1 MKNRVTRMIGLLA
14 ATLVFCI
21 ATNAFAID
29 KNQLIQMAK
38 LGLDDKAIIAAVD
51 SSSADELNLTPEE
64 LGELRLQGVSD
75 AVINHLK
82 ASGRIKGTK
91 VKEDVK
97 VDGVTPPDGDVN
109 LAPPDPNSEET
120 EEEKKAREAEI
131 KAREDE
137 IIKKA
142 NELNK
147 EKDDAVVRDNK
158 LKQYAKKLAEYKSDV
173 EDGDNMKAARGYLE
187 FLSLNPDPTSDEWY
201 EAKFGLAKSVYQEG
215 ILSGA
220 SRPLLEVL
228 MAGSEKPHFKE
239 AFGMLQVL
247 TRKVGYRPPVLE
259 ELTKLYVGDK
269 NGKFKNE
276 FNYYMGKFFF
286 DYNRAD
292 LAIEY
297 LSKVESGSAD
307 YPESRYVM
315 GIAQLDE
322 SVNDIAG
329 ALKNFQGAIVSAEKS
344 QAANKD
350 ILQLG
355 YLALARTW
363 YEVGLYDVALFYY
376 QKLPSDSSRNA
387 EATFEQAWTY
397 FLKND
402 HNRALGVFHTL
413 NSPYYAKWYFPDL
426 YVLESTVYLNLCK
439 FEKSQIA
446 LAEFK
451 TRYLEKLPRLK
462 KVLTETKEPAA
473 YWTMMMDFK
482 PDAKGLPPL
491 FYNAV
496 LDDTG
501 FYNIYQVVKTLRAE
515 KKALETN
522 ISSLGDFGQVVLD
535 NVSGQLKA
543 KIEEGG
549 ILVQQKLSGIDL
561 ELEDWSLKATQIE
574 FDINSE
580 EKRQLE
586 QKLLNP
592 GWEPANAGAG
602 STFFV
607 VADDWQRW
615 DFEGEYWLDEV
626 PNFRSS
632 LRTECVEQ

>member
-1 MKNRVTRMIGLLA
+1 MRNRVTRMIGFLA
-14 ATLVFCI
+14 ATLVFSV

-38 LGLDDKAIIAAVD
+38 LGLDDKALIASID
-51 SSSADELNLTPEE
+51 SSSADELSLTPEE
-64 LGELRLQGVSD
+64 LGELRLQGLSE
-75 AVINHLK
+75 AVLSHLK
-82 ASGRIKGTK
+82 SSGRVKGAKKAPEVKDDKGT
-91 VKEDVK
+91 
-97 VDGVTPPDGDVN
+97 GDVN
-109 LAPPDPNSEET
+109 LDPAPAPNEDESEED
-120 EEEKKAREAEI
+120 KKAREAEA
-131 KAREDE
+131 KARENE
-137 IIKKA
+137 IVKKA
-142 NELNK
+142 EELNQA
-147 EKDDAVVRDNK
+147 KDDAVVRDSQ
-158 LKQYAKKLAEYKSDV
+158 LKQATAKLADYKSDV
-173 EDGDNMKAARGYLE
+173 ESGDNMKAARGYLE
-187 FLSLNPDPTSDEWY
+187 FLSLNPEPTSDAWY
-201 EAKFGLAKSVYQEG
+201 AAKFGLAKSLYQQG

-239 AFGMLQVL
+239 AFKMLQVL

-269 NGKFKNE
+269 NDDFKNE

-292 LAIEY
+292 LAIKY
-297 LSKVESGSAD
+297 LSNVEDGSAD

-322 SVNDIAG
+322 SVNDIGG

-344 QAANKD
+344 KKENQD

-376 QKLPSDSSRNA
+376 QKLPADSSRNA

-413 NSPYYAKWYFPDL
+413 NSPYYSKWYFPDL

-451 TRYLEKLPRLK
+451 KKYLHKLPRLK

-473 YWTMMMDFK
+473 YWTMMMDYK
-482 PDAKGLPPL
+482 PSEKGLPQL
-491 FYNAV
+491 YYNAV
-496 LDDTG
+496 LDDLG
-501 FYNIYQVVKTLRAE
+501 FFNIYQVVKTLRSE
-515 KKALETN
+515 KRALEAN

-549 ILVQQKLSGIDL
+549 ILVQQRLSGIDR

-574 FDINSE
+574 FDIDSE

-586 QKLLNP
+586 KKLLNP
-592 GWEPANAGAG
+592 DWEPAIAGAG

-632 LRTECVEQ
+632 LRTECVDQ